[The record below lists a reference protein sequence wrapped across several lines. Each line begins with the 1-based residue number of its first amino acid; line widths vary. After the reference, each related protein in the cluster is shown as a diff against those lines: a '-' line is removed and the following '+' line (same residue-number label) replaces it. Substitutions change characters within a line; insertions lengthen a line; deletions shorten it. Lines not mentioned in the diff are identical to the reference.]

1 MGMHNMRR
9 KSTRRK
15 NEQKLQNIKAMKIVA
30 TILLILT
37 LALGINAYR
46 ILDKQNEYNKQIEA
60 LERQIESE
68 RDRKNEIEDMK
79 DYMSTREF
87 IEETAKSKLG
97 LVYKNEI
104 IFRKSN

>member
-1 MGMHNMRR
+1 MRR

-68 RDRKNEIEDMK
+68 QDRKNEIEDMK

>member
-37 LALGINAYR
+37 LALGSNAYR

-68 RDRKNEIEDMK
+68 QDRKNEIEDMK

>member
-1 MGMHNMRR
+1 MRR

-68 RDRKNEIEDMK
+68 QDRKKEIEDMK

>member
-1 MGMHNMRR
+1 
-9 KSTRRK
+9 
-15 NEQKLQNIKAMKIVA
+15 MKIVA

-68 RDRKNEIEDMK
+68 QDRKNEIEDMK

>member
-30 TILLILT
+30 TIMLILT

-68 RDRKNEIEDMK
+68 QDRKNEIEDMK

>member
-1 MGMHNMRR
+1 MGMHNMRI

-68 RDRKNEIEDMK
+68 QDRKNEIEDMK

>member
-68 RDRKNEIEDMK
+68 QDRKNEIEDMK

>member
-60 LERQIESE
+60 LERQIE
-68 RDRKNEIEDMK
+68 
-79 DYMSTREF
+79 REF

>member
-1 MGMHNMRR
+1 M
-9 KSTRRK
+9 
-15 NEQKLQNIKAMKIVA
+15 A

-68 RDRKNEIEDMK
+68 QDRKNEIEDMK

>member
-1 MGMHNMRR
+1 MGIHNMRR

-68 RDRKNEIEDMK
+68 QDRKNEIEDMK

>member
-1 MGMHNMRR
+1 MRR

>member
-1 MGMHNMRR
+1 MRR

-37 LALGINAYR
+37 LALGINAYS

-68 RDRKNEIEDMK
+68 QDRKNEIEDMK

>member
-1 MGMHNMRR
+1 M
-9 KSTRRK
+9 
-15 NEQKLQNIKAMKIVA
+15 
-30 TILLILT
+30 
-37 LALGINAYR
+37 
-46 ILDKQNEYNKQIEA
+46 QNEYNKQIEA

-68 RDRKNEIEDMK
+68 QDRKNEIEDMK

-104 IFRKSN
+104 ISLYIFSV